1 MILRR
6 AHCFGAAGWTA
17 AAWLV
22 AFLWFVGCASSATVQ
37 LSSLDDVI
45 ECGAALDGQLLSNAS
60 QVLLDICIQSSLCK
74 YQHGQDSA
82 TDPELFAAV
91 WAAATTL
98 EPPWTTTSALRD
110 AICGRTVREAWANIA
125 LLRMEA
131 DVVRNN
137 VYKLSHVPRQ
147 RESDGEIVFVPIAT
161 LNKPETTNV
170 NLFITAGFVILL
182 EFFIIVMLVVH
193 RIRTAEIARL
203 QVMTTPLP
211 TFRPSAGGRK
221 KK

>member
-6 AHCFGAAGWTA
+6 AHCYGAAGWTA
-17 AAWLV
+17 AVAWLV
-22 AFLWFVGCASSATVQ
+22 TFLWFVGCASAATVQ

-45 ECGAALDGQLLSNAS
+45 ECGAALDGQPLSNAS
-60 QVLLDICIQSSLCK
+60 QVLLDVCLQSPLCK

-91 WAAATTL
+91 WAAATAL
-98 EPPWTTTSALRD
+98 EQPWTTTSALRD

-147 RESDGEIVFVPIAT
+147 RDGHIVFVPIAT

-211 TFRPSAGGRK
+211 TTRPPAGGRK